1 MKEYK
6 GIDISKHNKVISFDA
21 AARNVD
27 FMILRAGGN
36 FGGFYKDSKFEAYY
50 NGTRM
55 YNVPCGCYYDAGKEF
70 IGAEK
75 GKAYADHFLQ
85 LMSGK
90 QFEYPVYFDVEEGS
104 VLRLGANAV
113 SNIITAFCD
122 EMEKAGYF
130 VGLYMSASPLTT
142 YVTQAVRERYAIW
155 VAHYGVS
162 KPSYSGQYGMWQY
175 SSTGRVDGIN
185 GNVDMDECYVDYP
198 ALIKANGKNGFEKPK
213 PQVTEPKPESV
224 VKPEEPKLK
233 TIDVEVTVDGVKYA
247 GTLTEKK

>member
-1 MKEYK
+1 MKK
-6 GIDISKHNKVISFDA
+6 GIDVSQWQGDINWSAVKA
-21 AARNVD
+21 D
-27 FMILRAGGN
+27 FAILRAGYG
-36 FGGFYKDSKFEAYY
+36 KVKSQIDTKFEQNYRNAKAVGMPLGAYWY
-50 NGTRM
+50 SYAKSPDEARTEAK
-55 YNVPCGCYYDAGKEF
+55 VF
-70 IGAEK
+70 IDIIK
-75 GKAYADHFLQ
+75 
-85 LMSGK
+85 GK

-113 SNIITAFCD
+113 SNIISAFCD

-175 SSTGRVDGIN
+175 SSAGRIDGIN

-198 ALIKANGKNGFEKPK
+198 ALIKANGKNGFEKQK
-213 PQVTEPKPESV
+213 PQATEPKPEPV
-224 VKPEEPKLK
+224 AKPEEPKLK
-233 TIDVEVTVDGVKYA
+233 TIGVEVTVDGVKYA

>member
-1 MKEYK
+1 MKK
-6 GIDISKHNKVISFDA
+6 GIDVSQWQGDINWSTVKA
-21 AARNVD
+21 D
-27 FMILRAGGN
+27 FAILRAGYG
-36 FGGFYKDSKFEAYY
+36 KVKSQIDTKFEQNYRNAKAVGMPLGAYWY
-50 NGTRM
+50 SYAKSPDEAREEAK
-55 YNVPCGCYYDAGKEF
+55 VF
-70 IGAEK
+70 I
-75 GKAYADHFLQ
+75 DIIR
-85 LMSGK
+85 GK

-104 VLRLGANAV
+104 VLKLGTNAV
-113 SNIITAFCD
+113 SNIISAFCS

-142 YVTQAVRERYAIW
+142 YVTQAVRDRYAIW

-185 GNVDMDECYVDYP
+185 GNVDMNECYVDYP
-198 ALIKANGKNGFEKPK
+198 ALIKAKGKNGFEKPK
-213 PQVTEPKPESV
+213 PV

-233 TIDVEVTVDGVKYA
+233 TIDVEVIVDGIKYG